1 MCSGSNL
8 AKVRDGEKEPG
19 AARHHAVAETWPVE
33 ARTLLAV
40 LVVAMAIGLLT
51 VCRDAG
57 SSSRKAFAAAPN
69 LVLDPNSA
77 PPQVL
82 EALPTLGPALV
93 RRWVAARAQRPISS
107 LADAGRR
114 VRGLG
119 PASRA
124 QIAPYLR
131 FEPPPVPPSAE
142 VEAPVAAGSKRAS
155 ESIQTADIAGERVD
169 RLIGRR

>member
-1 MCSGSNL
+1 MSSRPNL
-8 AKVRDGEKEPG
+8 TEARNGEKEPG
-19 AARHHAVAETWPVE
+19 AAWHTAVAEAWPAE

-40 LVVAMAIGLLT
+40 LAVAMAIGLRT
-51 VCRDAG
+51 VCQDAG
-57 SSSRKAFAAAPN
+57 SSSRKAFAVAPK

-82 EALPTLGPALV
+82 EALPTLGPTLV
-93 RRWVAARAQRPISS
+93 RRWVAARAERPISS
-107 LADAGRR
+107 LADARRR

-119 PASRA
+119 PASLA

-131 FEPPPVPPSAE
+131 FEPRSEPQSDE
-142 VEAPVAAGSKRAS
+142 VESPVAAGSKR
-155 ESIQTADIAGERVD
+155 ESIETADIAGERVD